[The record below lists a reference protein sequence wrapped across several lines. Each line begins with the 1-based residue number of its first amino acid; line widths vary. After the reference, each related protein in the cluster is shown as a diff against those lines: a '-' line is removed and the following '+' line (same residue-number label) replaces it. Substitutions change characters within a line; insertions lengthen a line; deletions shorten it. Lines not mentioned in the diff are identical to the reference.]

1 MNKTQLYSTE
11 LSILA
16 NGLTIRGIPFTFKSL
31 YDGFQVEVKDN
42 KGEILWDAICHSG
55 SYGHES
61 GLLEVMGEVN
71 RNPNDDVEGWLTAQ
85 AILNRLDGIEDDYD
99 PDEDDHYNCFKESLE
114 FMGQW
119 W

>member
-1 MNKTQLYSTE
+1 MREQLYSTE

-16 NGLTIRGIPFTFKSL
+16 NGLTIRGIPFTFKPL

-42 KGEILWDAICHSG
+42 KGKYLWDAICHSG

-71 RNPNDDVEGWLTAQ
+71 RNPNDDVEGWLNAQ
-85 AILNRLDGIEDDYD
+85 AILNRLDGIEDDCD
-99 PDEDDHYNCFKESLE
+99 PDEDDH
-114 FMGQW
+114 
-119 W
+119 